1 MSRLIP
7 CPACHS
13 HVIVG
18 ERECPHCG
26 VALASRSGNTAGRA
40 SAVLMGL
47 ALTGC
52 PESVAVY
59 GVPDTELPPA
69 GTETNAETDTDTDA
83 ETEAQTGSGSGTADT
98 GTASGS
104 SDSGTAGSGT
114 AGTSVGEPD
123 YGVPETTSG

>member
-1 MSRLIP
+1 MPRLIP

-69 GTETNAETDTDTDA
+69 GTETHADTDTNTDTDA
-83 ETEAQTGSGSGTADT
+83 ETDAQTSSGSGTADS

-104 SDSGTAGSGT
+104 SGTAGSGT
-114 AGTSVGEPD
+114 EGTSVGEPD